1 MKKILKIVGIVFA
14 VLVVIGIFAPKPDKK
29 DSTATEAKTEK
40 KEEAKSEEKPKEEKK
55 EDKNV
60 SAEFKNAVKKAQSYD
75 KTIGL
80 SKEGMRTQLVDFE
93 KFPEDAADYAVEN
106 AGIDWKKAAVEKA
119 KNYQSTLGMSK
130 DSLKDQLTN
139 FEKFTDE
146 EAQYAVDNVQ

>member
-40 KEEAKSEEKPKEEKK
+40 KEETKTKETPKE
-55 EDKNV
+55 DANV

-75 KTIGL
+75 KTVHL
-80 SKEGMRTQLVDFE
+80 SREGMKTQLVNFD

-106 AGIDWKKAAVEKA
+106 AGIDWNKAAIEKA
-119 KNYQSTLGMSK
+119 KSYQSTVGMSN
-130 DSLKDQLTN
+130 DGLKQQLTT
-139 FEKFTDE
+139 FEKFTEE
-146 EAQYAVDNVQ
+146 EAQYAIDNMQ